1 MSSSFKLKYKQ
12 NNKKN
17 NYNSITF
24 EKEAKKKLLMKYGSR
39 NKSSLKNQYLDLVME
54 NLIFNKNSHLV
65 TVFKDYMIWDYCDEF
80 FKRFYFK
87 RESFLRVPKFSVFYK
102 NYLKFFCIPTLKD
115 ETPNE
120 MIHTCS
126 EKKAELFYKEN
137 YQRKKKDNSELK
149 DCGIYQDSASDEGES
164 KINYHNISKMIFFNE
179 SARKKIERISPINT
193 SIVLNESETK
203 LKEDESG
210 LLVTVSEIDSF
221 NENSLRDIM
230 VQLKK
235 KVKKIPNNQKLIL
248 YANDYISSETLNK
261 NRDKNVRNKSLDIL
275 SNNGNKNTQLTGYN
289 LTKNKENKDPLYNI
303 VKKDE
308 KKKYDKYL
316 VNINNNSNEI
326 NKKKNNSKLVTSF
339 NNKYNSSR
347 NQPKNPQIIINSNIY
362 LRNKGLDKINNIKKT
377 INLNL
382 LKTKNFQNTL
392 GKNNPSIYI
401 NSNNFKNSKI
411 FNRNTHNRDN
421 ITNSAKSIFLK
432 NENNLRMT
440 NYKYFFKNSS
450 YSQSKLIKT
459 NNTKPNRKTERILS
473 YKNYQ
478 KSENENVKK
487 NNNNLINSKLSF
499 DGIIH
504 NNSNKKYNIINYNED
519 KHIHNININI
529 NNHYNIGSKQFQEIF
544 TFSDLLKQ
552 QNKNNATKNAN
563 LQAFLKKN
571 NKNVNIISRNK
582 NQNYGLNS
590 IINNT
595 KNNKMNSAN
604 NIHNSLYKNNIYRS
618 QYAINKGKSETIYN
632 PKQKRTNKIKLNS
645 DHIFSY

>member
-24 EKEAKKKLLMKYGSR
+24 EKEARKKLLMKYGSR

-115 ETPNE
+115 QTPNE

-149 DCGIYQDSASDEGES
+149 DCGIYQDSESDEGES

-235 KVKKIPNNQKLIL
+235 KVKKNPNNQKLIL

-289 LTKNKENKDPLYNI
+289 LTKNKENKDSLYNI

>member
-24 EKEAKKKLLMKYGSR
+24 EKEARKKLLMKYGSR

-115 ETPNE
+115 QTPNE

-235 KVKKIPNNQKLIL
+235 KVKKNPNNQKLIL

-289 LTKNKENKDPLYNI
+289 LTKNKENKDSLYNI

-382 LKTKNFQNTL
+382 LKTKNFQNIL

>member
-115 ETPNE
+115 QTPNE

-164 KINYHNISKMIFFNE
+164 KVNYHNISKMIFFNE

-210 LLVTVSEIDSF
+210 LLVTASEIDSF

-235 KVKKIPNNQKLIL
+235 KVKKNPNNQKLTL

-289 LTKNKENKDPLYNI
+289 LTKNKENKDSLYNI

-618 QYAINKGKSETIYN
+618 QYAMNKGKSETIYN